1 MSSNNWDAT
10 NVPMQQGKLAIVTG
24 SSSGI
29 GFETARILASKNAKV
44 IIAVRNIEKGNKAL
58 EKIRSEF
65 PEANIEVRIVDLA
78 ELKSIHTFAESF
90 KKDYDGIDLLI
101 NNAGV
106 MIPPYTKTKDG
117 FELQFGTN
125 HLGHFALTG
134 LLLDLIKNRNN
145 SRIVNV
151 SSKAHNMGNLNFDDL
166 NWEKRRYKPWQAYGD
181 SKIANLYFTYE
192 LQRRLDEGG
201 FDVIVA
207 AAHPGLTSSELERH
221 SNIVGV
227 INKLFAQSP
236 LMGALPTLYAAT
248 ANGVKKGDY
257 FGPSDWSEWRG
268 YPKLVQ
274 SKELAHDK
282 EIAKRLWDVSERLT
296 GVKYL

>member
-1 MSSNNWDAT
+1 MSSKNWDAT

-58 EKIRSEF
+58 EKIKSEF
-65 PEANIEVRIVDLA
+65 PAANVEVRILDLA
-78 ELKSIHTFAESF
+78 DLKSIHNFGEFF

-125 HLGHFALTG
+125 YLGHFALTG
-134 LLLDLIKNRNN
+134 LLLDLIKNRKN

-151 SSKAHNMGNLNFDDL
+151 SSKAHNMGELNFDDL
-166 NWEKRRYKPWQAYGD
+166 NWVRRTYKPWKAYGD

-192 LQRRLDEGG
+192 LQRRLDEEG

-227 INKLFAQSP
+227 INKLLAQSP
-236 LMGALPTLYAAT
+236 EMGALPILYAAT
-248 ANGVKKGDY
+248 ANDVKKGEY
-257 FGPSDWSEWRG
+257 FGPSDWSE
-268 YPKLVQ
+268 
-274 SKELAHDK
+274 
-282 EIAKRLWDVSERLT
+282 
-296 GVKYL
+296 